1 MIEVEIKARIKS
13 PEEVKN
19 KLFGIGAKPIISEEQ
34 TDAIFGHPSVL
45 DENNFIVEGGYSAR
59 VGQRGEKITVEF
71 KEILRG
77 KGGIE
82 VKSPIASIELGKKF
96 LKRLGFKEAFTIHKF
111 RDYFELDDFEIALD
125 KVDVLGNFIEIEKM
139 INAPDEIESTRKECN
154 ELLDKLNIC
163 HEIIDKKYGD
173 LMQEIINTKNK

>member
-96 LKRLGFKEAFTIHKF
+96 LKSLSLLEHLHFKF
-111 RDYFELDDFEIALD
+111 RYYFDSCLWNCL
-125 KVDVLGNFIEIEKM
+125 V
-139 INAPDEIESTRKECN
+139 
-154 ELLDKLNIC
+154 KLMSQ
-163 HEIIDKKYGD
+163 KFF
-173 LMQEIINTKNK
+173 